1 VRAISKE
8 KVALS
13 LKIKRAYARFYPSRF
28 SSFYGVGRD
37 YSFSIRTAATGYQ
50 KLYLEL
56 MKKPLSSGFFL
67 VYFCRMKLHRLLFIL
82 LISAAFLNACSN
94 GNASGDV
101 IVLFQPKYAK
111 GFRVVKTGNDT
122 LIQFLTHSD
131 SPAVSHSVSLSK
143 INPERIALLSTTHSY
158 FVNTLDGI
166 KNVCGVTYADRI
178 QLENLQAQIANGK
191 TQNLTTNGN
200 VNMEEL
206 LLLNPTVLFSV
217 PFEPTQYQTKLPN
230 CSVIPTA
237 EYLEEHPLGKAEWIY
252 VFGYVLRKDVLSNE
266 LFLKIER
273 EYLDSAE
280 DSSQLRSRKVF
291 FATNNG
297 SDWTVANNQSYWAIL
312 LKDAGAAYVGAMNDK
327 GNLNFDKERMLFAL
341 NEADAY
347 GELVYFPN
355 TPYVSLS
362 QLHPEFAQS
371 GPFQHKKIFF
381 CNAADNGFFD
391 KALLEPHILLQELRM
406 VLSDS
411 TFSGNYFQRTQ

>member
-1 VRAISKE
+1 
-8 KVALS
+8 
-13 LKIKRAYARFYPSRF
+13 
-28 SSFYGVGRD
+28 
-37 YSFSIRTAATGYQ
+37 
-50 KLYLEL
+50 

-67 VYFCRMKLHRLLFIL
+67 VYFCRMKLQRLLFVL
-82 LISAAFLNACSN
+82 LISAAFLNACSS

-101 IVLFQPKYAK
+101 AVLFQPKYAK
-111 GFRVVKTGNDT
+111 GFRVVKSGNDT
-122 LIQFLTHSD
+122 LIQFLSHSD
-131 SPAVSHSVSLSK
+131 SPTVSHSVSLSK

-158 FVNTLDGI
+158 FINALDGM

-191 TQNLTTNGN
+191 TQNLTSNGD

-206 LLLNPTVLFSV
+206 LLLNPSVLFSV
-217 PFEPTQYQTKLPN
+217 PFESTPYQSKLPQ
-230 CSVIPTA
+230 CTVIPTT
-237 EYLEEHPLGKAEWIY
+237 EYLEEHPLGKAEWLY
-252 VFGYVLRKDVLSNE
+252 VFGFILRKDVLAKD
-266 LFLKIER
+266 LFLKIEN
-273 EYLDSAE
+273 EYIGAAQGLSVGPSVGPSVDLPSGPSA
-280 DSSQLRSRKVF
+280 RPKVF

-312 LKDAGAAYVGAMNDK
+312 LKDAGAEYVGAEEGK

-341 NEADAY
+341 NKADAY

-355 TPYVSLS
+355 TSNVSLS
-362 QLHPEFAQS
+362 QLHPEFTQS
-371 GPFQHKKIFF
+371 GPFQHKKLFF

-391 KALLEPHILLQELRM
+391 KALLEPHILLQELKM

>member
-1 VRAISKE
+1 
-8 KVALS
+8 
-13 LKIKRAYARFYPSRF
+13 
-28 SSFYGVGRD
+28 
-37 YSFSIRTAATGYQ
+37 
-50 KLYLEL
+50 

-67 VYFCRMKLHRLLFIL
+67 VYFCRMKLQRLLFVL
-82 LISAAFLNACSN
+82 LISAAFLNACSS

-101 IVLFQPKYAK
+101 AVLFQPKYAK
-111 GFRVVKTGNDT
+111 GFRVVKSGNDT
-122 LIQFLTHSD
+122 LIQFLSHSD
-131 SPAVSHSVSLSK
+131 SPTVSHSVSLSK

-158 FVNTLDGI
+158 FINALDGM

-191 TQNLTTNGN
+191 TQNLTSNGD

-206 LLLNPTVLFSV
+206 LLLNPSVLFSV
-217 PFEPTQYQTKLPN
+217 PFESTPYQSKLPQ
-230 CSVIPTA
+230 CAVIPTT
-237 EYLEEHPLGKAEWIY
+237 EYLEEHPLGKAEWLY
-252 VFGYVLRKDVLSNE
+252 VFGFILRKDVLAKD
-266 LFLKIER
+266 LFLKIEN
-273 EYLDSAE
+273 EYIGAAQGPSVGPSVDLPSGPSA
-280 DSSQLRSRKVF
+280 RPKVF

-312 LKDAGAAYVGAMNDK
+312 LKDAGAEYVGAEEGK

-341 NEADAY
+341 NKADAY

-355 TPYVSLS
+355 TSNVSLS
-362 QLHPEFAQS
+362 QLHPEFTQS
-371 GPFQHKKIFF
+371 GPFQHKKLFF

-391 KALLEPHILLQELRM
+391 KALLEPHILLQELKM

>member
-1 VRAISKE
+1 
-8 KVALS
+8 
-13 LKIKRAYARFYPSRF
+13 
-28 SSFYGVGRD
+28 
-37 YSFSIRTAATGYQ
+37 
-50 KLYLEL
+50 

-101 IVLFQPKYAK
+101 TVLFQPKYAK
-111 GFRVVKTGNDT
+111 GFRVVKIGNDT
-122 LIQFLTHSD
+122 LIQFLSHSD
-131 SPAVSHSVSLSK
+131 SPTVSHSVSLSK

-158 FVNTLDGI
+158 FVNALDGM
-166 KNVCGVTYADRI
+166 KNICGVTYADRI
-178 QLENLQAQIANGK
+178 QLENLQAQIASGK
-191 TQNLTTNGN
+191 TQNLTSNGD

-230 CSVIPTA
+230 CSVLPTA

-273 EYLDSAE
+273 EYSDSAKDFTKDVSQ
-280 DSSQLRSRKVF
+280 DSTKDSTKESRLRPKVF

-312 LKDAGAAYVGAMNDK
+312 LKDAGATYVGAMNEK

-355 TPYVSLS
+355 TSNVSLS
-362 QLHPEFAQS
+362 SLHPEFIQTI
-371 GPFQHKKIFF
+371 PFQHKNMFV

-391 KALLEPHILLQELRM
+391 KALLEPHILLQELKQ
-406 VLSDS
+406 VLVDS

>member
-28 SSFYGVGRD
+28 SSFYGVGRN

-67 VYFCRMKLHRLLFIL
+67 VYFCRMKLHRLLFVL

-94 GNASGDV
+94 GNASGDLT
-101 IVLFQPKYAK
+101 ILFQPKYAK
-111 GFRVVKTGNDT
+111 GFRVVKSGNDT
-122 LIQFLTHSD
+122 LIQFLSHSD
-131 SPAVSHSVSLSK
+131 SPTVSHSVSLSK
-143 INPERIALLSTTHSY
+143 INSERIALLSTTHSY
-158 FVNTLDGI
+158 FINALDGM

-178 QLENLQAQIANGK
+178 QLENLQAQIASGK
-191 TQNLTTNGN
+191 TQNLTSNGD

-206 LLLNPTVLFSV
+206 LLLNPSVLFSV
-217 PFEPTQYQTKLPN
+217 PFESTPYQSKLPQ
-230 CSVIPTA
+230 CTVIPTT
-237 EYLEEHPLGKAEWIY
+237 EYLEEHPLGKAEWLC
-252 VFGYVLRKDVLSNE
+252 VFGFILRKDMLAKE
-266 LFLKIER
+266 LFLKIEK
-273 EYLDSAE
+273 EYLDAIQGTTQVST
-280 DSSQLRSRKVF
+280 KVF

-312 LKDAGAAYVGAMNDK
+312 LKDAGAEYVGATDDE

-355 TPYVSLS
+355 TSNVSLS

-371 GPFQHKKIFF
+371 GPFQHKKLFL

-391 KALLEPHILLQELRM
+391 RALLEPHRLLQELKM

-411 TFSGNYFQRTQ
+411 TFSGDYFQRTQ

>member
-1 VRAISKE
+1 
-8 KVALS
+8 
-13 LKIKRAYARFYPSRF
+13 
-28 SSFYGVGRD
+28 
-37 YSFSIRTAATGYQ
+37 
-50 KLYLEL
+50 

-67 VYFCRMKLHRLLFIL
+67 VYFCRMKLHRLFFVL

-101 IVLFQPKYAK
+101 NVLFQPKYAK
-111 GFRVVKTGNDT
+111 GFRVVKSGNDT
-122 LIQFLTHSD
+122 LIQFLSHSDSHSD
-131 SPAVSHSVSLSK
+131 SPTISNSVSLSK

-158 FVNTLDGI
+158 FINALDGM

-178 QLENLQAQIANGK
+178 QLENLQAQIASGK
-191 TQNLTTNGN
+191 TQNLTSNGD

-206 LLLNPTVLFSV
+206 LLLNPSVLFSV
-217 PFEPTQYQTKLPN
+217 PFESTPYQSKLPQ
-230 CSVIPTA
+230 CTVIPTT
-237 EYLEEHPLGKAEWIY
+237 EYLEEHPLGKTEWIY
-252 VFGYVLRKDVLSNE
+252 VFGYVLRKDVFARE
-266 LFLKIER
+266 LFLKIE
-273 EYLDSAE
+273 SAYIGAGQGHAE
-280 DSSQLRSRKVF
+280 GHSEGALQGPAGRSTEGPTGRSTEGPTERPIGDPTQALKVF

-297 SDWTVANNQSYWAIL
+297 SDWTVANNQSYWAKL
-312 LKDAGAAYVGAMNDK
+312 LKDAGAEYVGAEEGK

-341 NEADAY
+341 NQADVY

-355 TPYVSLS
+355 TSNFLLS

-371 GPFQHKKIFF
+371 GPFQHKKLFL

-391 KALLEPHILLQELRM
+391 KALLEPHILLKELKM

>member
-1 VRAISKE
+1 
-8 KVALS
+8 
-13 LKIKRAYARFYPSRF
+13 
-28 SSFYGVGRD
+28 
-37 YSFSIRTAATGYQ
+37 
-50 KLYLEL
+50 
-56 MKKPLSSGFFL
+56 
-67 VYFCRMKLHRLLFIL
+67 MKLHRLLFIL

-101 IVLFQPKYAK
+101 TVLFQPKYAK
-111 GFRVVKTGNDT
+111 GFRVVKIGNDT
-122 LIQFLTHSD
+122 LIQFLSHSD
-131 SPAVSHSVSLSK
+131 SPTVSHSVSLSK

-158 FVNTLDGI
+158 FVNALDGM
-166 KNVCGVTYADRI
+166 KNICGVTYADRI
-178 QLENLQAQIANGK
+178 QLENLQVQIANGK
-191 TQNLTTNGN
+191 TQNLTSNGD

-266 LFLKIER
+266 LFLKIEK
-273 EYLDSAE
+273 EYSDSAKDFTKDVSQ
-280 DSSQLRSRKVF
+280 DSTKDSTKESRLRPKVF

-312 LKDAGAAYVGAMNDK
+312 LKDAGATYVGAMNEK

-355 TPYVSLS
+355 TSNVSLS
-362 QLHPEFAQS
+362 SLHPEFIQTI
-371 GPFQHKKIFF
+371 PFQHKNMFV

-391 KALLEPHILLQELRM
+391 KALLEPHILLQELKM

>member
-1 VRAISKE
+1 
-8 KVALS
+8 
-13 LKIKRAYARFYPSRF
+13 
-28 SSFYGVGRD
+28 
-37 YSFSIRTAATGYQ
+37 
-50 KLYLEL
+50 

-67 VYFCRMKLHRLLFIL
+67 VYFCRMKLQRLLFVL
-82 LISAAFLNACSN
+82 LISAAFLNACSS

-101 IVLFQPKYAK
+101 AVLFQPKYAK
-111 GFRVVKTGNDT
+111 GFRVVKSGNDT
-122 LIQFLTHSD
+122 LIQFLSHSD
-131 SPAVSHSVSLSK
+131 SPTVSHSVSLSK

-158 FVNTLDGI
+158 FINALDGM

-191 TQNLTTNGN
+191 TQNLTSNGD

-206 LLLNPTVLFSV
+206 LLLNPSVLFSV
-217 PFEPTQYQTKLPN
+217 PFESTPYQSKLPQ
-230 CSVIPTA
+230 CAVIPTT
-237 EYLEEHPLGKAEWIY
+237 EYLEEHPLGKAEWLY
-252 VFGYVLRKDVLSNE
+252 VFGFILRKDVLAKD
-266 LFLKIER
+266 LFLRIEN
-273 EYLDSAE
+273 EYIGALQGHAE
-280 DSSQLRSRKVF
+280 GALQGPAGRSTEGPTGRSTEGPAERPIGDPTQALKVF

-312 LKDAGAAYVGAMNDK
+312 LKDAGAEYVGAEEGK

-341 NEADAY
+341 NKADAY

-355 TPYVSLS
+355 TSNVSLS
-362 QLHPEFAQS
+362 QLHPEFTQS

-391 KALLEPHILLQELRM
+391 KALLEPHILLQELKM

>member
-1 VRAISKE
+1 
-8 KVALS
+8 
-13 LKIKRAYARFYPSRF
+13 
-28 SSFYGVGRD
+28 
-37 YSFSIRTAATGYQ
+37 
-50 KLYLEL
+50 

-67 VYFCRMKLHRLLFIL
+67 VYFCRMKLQRLLFVL

-101 IVLFQPKYAK
+101 TVLFQPKYAK
-111 GFRVVKTGNDT
+111 GFRVVKSGNDT
-122 LIQFLTHSD
+122 LIQFLSHSDSHSD
-131 SPAVSHSVSLSK
+131 SPTVSHSVSLSK

-158 FVNTLDGI
+158 FINALDGM

-178 QLENLQAQIANGK
+178 QLENLQAQIASGK
-191 TQNLTTNGN
+191 TQNLTSNGD

-206 LLLNPTVLFSV
+206 LLLNPSVLFSV
-217 PFEPTQYQTKLPN
+217 PFESTPYQSKLPQ
-230 CSVIPTA
+230 CAVIPTT
-237 EYLEEHPLGKAEWIY
+237 EYLEEHPLGKAEWLY
-252 VFGYVLRKDVLSNE
+252 VFGFILRKDVLAKD
-266 LFLKIER
+266 LFLKIEN
-273 EYLDSAE
+273 EYIGAAQGPSVGPSVDLPSGPSA
-280 DSSQLRSRKVF
+280 RPKVF

-312 LKDAGAAYVGAMNDK
+312 LKDAGAEYVGATDDE

-341 NEADAY
+341 NGADAY

-355 TPYVSLS
+355 TPNVSLS
-362 QLHPEFAQS
+362 QLHPEFTQS
-371 GPFQHKKIFF
+371 SHFQHKKLFF

-391 KALLEPHILLQELRM
+391 KALLEPHILLQELKM